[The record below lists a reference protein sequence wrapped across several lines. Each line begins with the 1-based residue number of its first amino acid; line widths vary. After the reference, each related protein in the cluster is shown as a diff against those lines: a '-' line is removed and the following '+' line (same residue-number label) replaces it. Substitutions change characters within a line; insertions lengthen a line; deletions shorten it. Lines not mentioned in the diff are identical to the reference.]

1 MSMTGPER
9 VPVGPRTIDDVLD
22 ERLRAIEN
30 AQRRNS
36 REARVKEA
44 RKLGYS
50 VVVHSA
56 SGSAGSGR

>member
-1 MSMTGPER
+1 MSNAQ
-9 VPVGPRTIDDVLD
+9 PVGPRNIDQVLE
-22 ERLRAIEN
+22 ERLRVIED
-30 AQRRNS
+30 AQRRNT